1 VSTPPHRFEGR
12 VAVVTGAGRGIGRA
26 YALLLGQRG
35 ASVVVN
41 DLGGSTKGTGHDPGP
56 AQEVADEII
65 KAGGT
70 AIADSSDVS
79 TVEGGQAA
87 VDAAVSEWGR
97 VDIVVN
103 NAGNVIYGAM
113 PEVDIDIFDAILGVH
128 LRGTFN
134 ITRAAWPH
142 MEAQNYGRVVLTG
155 SAGMFGMYDNLSYA
169 TAKAGMIGL
178 AQALTVNAG
187 DHDIKINVIA
197 PNAWTRMAGDPSKG
211 MDELRAER
219 PAGVPP
225 HLEPELVAPMVA
237 FLAHESCPV
246 SAGIYTAGGGRFARL
261 FVGATDG
268 YLVPGV
274 TDQGAVPTPEDV
286 AANWA
291 AINDEAG
298 YYVPT
303 STLGWSGRYM
313 SHLYGKET

>member
-1 VSTPPHRFEGR
+1 M
-12 VAVVTGAGRGIGRA
+12 
-26 YALLLGQRG
+26 
-35 ASVVVN
+35 
-41 DLGGSTKGTGHDPGP
+41 K
-56 AQEVADEII
+56 EVR
-65 KAGGT
+65 
-70 AIADSSDVS
+70 VS
-79 TVEGGQAA
+79 TVEGGKQA
-87 VDAAVSEWGR
+87 VDAAVNEWGR

-155 SAGMFGMYDNLSYA
+155 STGMFGMYDNLSYA

-211 MDELRAER
+211 MDELRADR
-219 PAGVPP
+219 PAGAPP
-225 HLEPELVAPMVA
+225 HLEPELVAPMAA

-303 STLGWSGRYM
+303 STLGWSARYM